1 VLVLSLAG
9 GRARRALTKGELY
22 PFHDL
27 GYREI
32 AEEESKVT
40 THKLVKSRAAKKD
53 LWIDLKGDSSRE
65 SERVDPARRAYRTIL

>member
-9 GRARRALTKGELY
+9 GHARRALKKRELY

-40 THKLVKSRAAKKD
+40 TRELTKSRTAKKD

-65 SERVDPARRAYRTIL
+65 SKRDDPSRRAYRTIL